1 MVKKGQNPI
10 NVVEKCPLAL
20 KLLTYVMVYVVHF
33 DIAFEVWTDLVMAF
47 KIFEFFLN
55 FFSIFL
61 QFIVCI
67 EELWLPLFSVHLV
80 TRDVI

>member
-61 QFIVCI
+61 QFIV
-67 EELWLPLFSVHLV
+67 
-80 TRDVI
+80 

>member
-10 NVVEKCPLAL
+10 NVVEECPLAL

-47 KIFEFFLN
+47 KIFEFFLIFFFN
-55 FFSIFL
+55 FSPIY
-61 QFIVCI
+61 CI

-80 TRDVI
+80 IRDVV